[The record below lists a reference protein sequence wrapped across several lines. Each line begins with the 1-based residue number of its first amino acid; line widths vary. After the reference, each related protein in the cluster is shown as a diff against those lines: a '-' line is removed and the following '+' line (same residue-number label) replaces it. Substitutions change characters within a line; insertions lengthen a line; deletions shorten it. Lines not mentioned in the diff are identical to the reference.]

1 MKRKRNKIKNYILAL
16 LGMALIIFAIGC
28 VVVACMVFIHAITNP
43 ELTTT
48 QNFLW
53 IFASKFRSVV
63 VIGSI
68 ISYFGFVVIGCMD

>member
-1 MKRKRNKIKNYILAL
+1 MKKDRLKTIILILVAL
-16 LGMALIIFAIGC
+16 AFIVFALISIVIGI
-28 VVVACMVFIHAITNP
+28 MVFFHALANP

-53 IFASKFRSVV
+53 IFESKFRSVV

-68 ISYFGFVVIGCMD
+68 ISYFGLAAIGSKK